1 MSETVAVTARI
12 SAQDKEQLDNLATST
27 GRTKGYLITRA
38 IQEYLQN
45 QAWQI
50 EEIKRAI
57 EEAEAGDFASEEE
70 VEAFF
75 AKWQA

>member
-12 SAQDKEQLDNLATST
+12 SIQEKEQLDSLSAST
-27 GRTKGYLITRA
+27 GRTKGYLISRA

-50 EEIKRAI
+50 EEIKKAVG
-57 EEAEAGDFASEEE
+57 EADAGDFAGEEE